1 MRQGVCG
8 WYGITWPSHTECHL
22 GCGGERPGE
31 QLEAFGTGEGGSDA
45 SVEEAEADWSD
56 GDAIGSGTAFDDSE
70 GANGEVFTERQAVIA
85 GGEIDVEA
93 GGSDAFEIKCVGSR
107 GTADGKL
114 NGGGDVLQ
122 CGGFSIGEAEAACGA
137 NIAGSE
143 YVLSGAEGDI
153 SVASGCCGQQGECII
168 TGSEV
173 HQQVSS
179 CLNGLGLCFGCV
191 VDELAEY
198 RGAGEL
204 IGSDGIVGVH
214 EQRVITGSATNTDI
228 ASGYEGTCGPG
239 VDNGAVAT
247 SGHIQQQVLVDAE
260 IGLFESDVDEVCSGT
275 EVDSEVA
282 GDGQVGFEL
291 QSQCVISATEADGD
305 AADGGGV
312 FEGD

>member
-1 MRQGVCG
+1 
-8 WYGITWPSHTECHL
+8 
-22 GCGGERPGE
+22 
-31 QLEAFGTGEGGSDA
+31 
-45 SVEEAEADWSD
+45 
-56 GDAIGSGTAFDDSE
+56 
-70 GANGEVFTERQAVIA
+70 
-85 GGEIDVEA
+85 
-93 GGSDAFEIKCVGSR
+93 
-107 GTADGKL
+107 
-114 NGGGDVLQ
+114 
-122 CGGFSIGEAEAACGA
+122 GA

-153 SVASGCCGQQGECII
+153 SVASGFCGQQGECII

-179 CLNGLGLCFGCV
+179 CLNGLGLCFGGV

-282 GDGQVGFEL
+282 GDCQVGFEL